1 MKVAQN
7 NETEPDMQPVRL
19 PRIPSIV
26 NLQHFTSGSSVRKR
40 ETPRILSRMFPPF
53 AGITYYRVR
62 AHLTPL
68 IVMSCI
74 VMLMF
79 ALYLLF
85 LPPLLSVDYE
95 TDAAATQYD
104 YGVDDP
110 CFLPEQPGKP
120 PPLDHQ
126 ISPILL
132 YTACIRVV

>member
-1 MKVAQN
+1 
-7 NETEPDMQPVRL
+7 
-19 PRIPSIV
+19 
-26 NLQHFTSGSSVRKR
+26 
-40 ETPRILSRMFPPF
+40 MFSPF

-62 AHLTPL
+62 AHRTPRIAL
-68 IVMSCI
+68 LYF
-74 VMLMF
+74 VMLC
-79 ALYLLF
+79 LLHIYYF
-85 LPPLLSVDYE
+85 FPSSSLVDPE

-110 CFLPEQPGKP
+110 SLLPEQPGK